1 METAVCRREIS
12 SDSFPLYEDID
23 GEYYYGY
30 RTTITYDE
38 KGRTVYKYRPLTPE
52 DLLEPEEGDVYMEG
66 SLHEKDL
73 DRLKSIFR
81 HALKDRKN
89 VTVYSDLKIQ
99 WGVDGLSNPAPDI
112 SIFENVKDPEKP
124 RNSFFVQEEGVK
136 PFFVLEVV
144 SPRYRDTDTDGK
156 PGIYRKARV
165 PEYIIVDPGLEGN
178 KISYTVSGHRLAGNR
193 YVKIK
198 PDRQGRILSLTTGL
212 FIGVSELRDRLIVTD
227 VQTGE
232 EILSDD
238 ERAEEA
244 EIRAEQ
250 EAIRAEQE
258 ATRAEQE
265 KIRAE
270 KEKIRADSA
279 EEELRELKEKLKARG
294 IPT

>member
-1 METAVCRREIS
+1 METALCREEGA
-12 SDSFPLYEDID
+12 SDNFPLYEDID

-30 RTTITYDE
+30 RTVITYDE
-38 KGRTVYKYRPLTPE
+38 KGRSVYSYRPLTPE

-89 VTVYSDLKIQ
+89 VTVYSDLKIE
-99 WGVDGLSNPAPDI
+99 WGVEDLSNPAPDI

-124 RNSFFVQEEGVK
+124 RNSFFVREEGVK
-136 PFFVLEVV
+136 PLFILEVV
-144 SPRYRDTDTDGK
+144 SPRYRDTDMNKK
-156 PGIYRKARV
+156 PEIYRKARV
-165 PEYIIVDPGLEGN
+165 PEYIVVDPGLKGN

-212 FIGVSELRDRLIVTD
+212 FIGVSESGDRLIVSD

-238 ERAEEA
+238 ERAELA
-244 EIRAEQ
+244 EIRAD
-250 EAIRAEQE
+250 R
-258 ATRAEQE
+258 
-265 KIRAE
+265 
-270 KEKIRADSA
+270 A
-279 EEELRELKEKLKARG
+279 EEELRQLKEKLKAMG
-294 IPT
+294 IPTE